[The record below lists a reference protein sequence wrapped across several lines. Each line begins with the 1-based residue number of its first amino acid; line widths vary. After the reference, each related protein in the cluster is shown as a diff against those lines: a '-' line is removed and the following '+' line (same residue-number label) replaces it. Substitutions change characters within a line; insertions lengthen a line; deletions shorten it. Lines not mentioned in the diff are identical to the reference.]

1 MKYVKLNNGIEMP
14 MLGYGVF
21 QVTDGEVCTE
31 SVKTALTAG
40 YRSIDTAAI
49 YGNEKSVG
57 IAIKE
62 SGVPRED
69 IFLTTKVWNEVQRT
83 GDVEVAFAQSLKDL
97 QTDYVDLY
105 LIHWPVKGRYVDT
118 WIALEKI
125 YKSGRAK
132 AIGISNFHE
141 HHIEDISKIWSVVPV
156 INQIEIHPRLTQKPL
171 IKFCFEHDIIPEAWS
186 PLGGTTPDI
195 NSNAVLQEP
204 VLTTIGNKYG
214 KSPAQIILRWNIDL
228 GIVTIP
234 KSVTPNR
241 IKENFDI
248 FDFEL
253 TKDDINAID
262 NLNVNQRTG
271 ADPENFNF

>member
-21 QVTDGEVCTE
+21 QVADGMECTE
-31 SVKTALTAG
+31 SVKTALAAG

-57 IAIKE
+57 VAMKE
-62 SGVPRED
+62 SDVPREE

-125 YKSGRAK
+125 YNSGRAK

-141 HHIEDISKIWSVVPV
+141 HHIIDIKKVWSVVPA
-156 INQIEIHPRLTQKPL
+156 INQIELHPRLTQKPL
-171 IKFCFEHDIIPEAWS
+171 IKFCLEHDIIPEAWS

-195 NSNAVLQEP
+195 SSNVVLQEP
-204 VLTTIGNKYG
+204 LLTSIGDKYG

-234 KSVTPNR
+234 KSVTPSR

-253 TKDDINAID
+253 TKDDITAID
-262 NLNVNQRTG
+262 SLNVNQRTG
-271 ADPENFNF
+271 ADPENFSF